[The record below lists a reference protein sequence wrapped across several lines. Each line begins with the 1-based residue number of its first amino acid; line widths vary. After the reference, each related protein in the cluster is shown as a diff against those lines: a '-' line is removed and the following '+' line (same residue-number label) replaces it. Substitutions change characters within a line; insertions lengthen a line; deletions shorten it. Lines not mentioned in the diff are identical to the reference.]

1 MKQTVV
7 YTLFSS
13 IAIDPSLTIPD
24 YYLLPCP
31 VVIILTFILMNKTE
45 KSISLSNQPSDNA
58 YSNEASV
65 KKVDEAHNCAWNS
78 LFWTAVLILISLFLS
93 MYINVLDFSTKDAA
107 IRSCHIIISLLSALI
122 TFGIFLVLAND
133 YLKHR
138 YAWIKGWRTYV
149 IPTICLVGGVL
160 YICTEN
166 TTVLPCFSLIIL
178 IYGVYIN
185 STTKQQKEPTIKPP
199 SDLLYRSRLFNRTQL
214 QIRKLAYDNMN
225 GLTIGICGP
234 WGSGKTF
241 FIDSLLAYLSR
252 PVVSQQAKKEQWNE
266 EFTICKK
273 VELWSASSLAD
284 AWNRIIH
291 ALHIGIFNRPPIC
304 NAKAKKLLSF
314 LTALSSNQTAA
325 HELIELILP
334 EFEDLH
340 LKSIVNKMKDRKLVL
355 VIDDL
360 ERADFAIIQAML
372 PLFERLKRLP
382 NLIVICAIA
391 EDELKQIFQKNKT
404 NAEFAHGHLNKLFD
418 LRIEIPTLPY
428 TAIENFQDNL
438 FIEKYKDC
446 PMVKSFLAKYPLRF
460 NSARQMVRVV
470 DKLASVEH
478 QYFTNCPHYF
488 EKEEEKESN
497 PILIKAKYIFL
508 IEALRVSSP
517 HVLSIL
523 KDQVHINVFL
533 GHIPHNIVSISTYPI
548 THEASAMHIFRHPSG
563 NDEETRNEL
572 ENEEKWISKYRKL
585 YRILSARGIELSI
598 LTHMREDITSH
609 HLANPV
615 FKNEVAY
622 YDAILG
628 SYTRCTTL
636 NEWEIEEILTNSI
649 YSGLSYSQMTRQY
662 FSSLNEVQEDKSK
675 SEAAFQLLKY
685 HIKKVSEHRA
695 EPLAIELAL
704 EAECAKPSESYVRN
718 CNNLSKEFYI
728 KSIEKTSFQKHENNI
743 VTVDIKKTIFENLFN
758 LLHIGEQALVIS
770 SYFNL
775 MRNHFEVERPSNF
788 TNFIARN
795 TKYLEFMHILCKNY
809 GYNLAEQIEMYPSH
823 SCDSLYSFTAQ
834 AYRDTPDDIFTCK
847 FKEGI
852 STYISTISDKNN
864 FIIKWLE
871 FMGHQYHSATIK
883 GGCDSSFANN
893 DVFDMMVYIKNLLD
907 ISPKTIACHPNKPE
921 IQLACANSLE
931 KLRTDYKN
939 WTTDKDID
947 RKSKYSS
954 GIFFIIEMIEEIQK
968 AAS

>member
-1 MKQTVV
+1 
-7 YTLFSS
+7 
-13 IAIDPSLTIPD
+13 
-24 YYLLPCP
+24 
-31 VVIILTFILMNKTE
+31 MNKTE
-45 KSISLSNQPSDNA
+45 KSISLSNQPSDSVG
-58 YSNEASV
+58 SNEVSSKRDDAN
-65 KKVDEAHNCAWNS
+65 HNCAWNS
-78 LFWTAVLILISLFLS
+78 LCWTSSIILCCLFISLC
-93 MYINVLDFSTKDAA
+93 INILDFSTEEAA
-107 IRSCHIIISLLSALI
+107 IRSWHIIISLLSTLI
-122 TFGIFLVLAND
+122 TLGIFLVLAND

-138 YAWIKGWRTYV
+138 YAWIKGWRTHI
-149 IPTICLVGGVL
+149 IPAICLVGGSL

-166 TTVLPCFSLIIL
+166 TTILPCFALIVL
-178 IYGVYIN
+178 MYVCYIKTATN
-185 STTKQQKEPTIKPP
+185 QKQPQIIESNT
-199 SDLLYRSRLFNRTQL
+199 DLLYRSRLFNRTHL
-214 QIRKLAYDNMN
+214 QIRKLAYDNTK
-225 GLTIGICGP
+225 GLTIGICGQ

-241 FIDSLLAYLSR
+241 FINNLLANL
-252 PVVSQQAKKEQWNE
+252 SQQSTKSGKNGPLWEKPLVVCE
-266 EFTICKK
+266 K
-273 VELWSASSLAD
+273 VELWSASSLDD
-284 AWNRIIH
+284 AWERIIC
-291 ALHIGIFNRPPIC
+291 ALHKGIFGKKPLDIRWIR
-304 NAKAKKLLSF
+304 KLLSY
-314 LTALSSNQTAA
+314 LISLITPAQGAA
-325 HELIELILP
+325 YELIRLVLP
-334 EFEDLH
+334 DFHNEQLHH
-340 LKSIVNKMKDRKLVL
+340 LKKRMNERKVVL
-355 VIDDL
+355 VFDDL
-360 ERADFAIIQAML
+360 ERADFSIIQAML
-372 PLFERLKRLP
+372 PLFERLKKLP
-382 NLIVICAIA
+382 NLIVICAVA

-418 LRIEIPTLPY
+418 LRIEIPILPY

-446 PMVKSFLAKYPLRF
+446 PMVKSFLKKYPLRF
-460 NSARQMVRVV
+460 NSARQMVRVI
-470 DKLASVEH
+470 DKLASIEL
-478 QYFTNCPHYF
+478 QYFTGCLHYF
-488 EKEEEKESN
+488 DKEEKKEYH
-497 PILIKAKYIFL
+497 PILLKAKYIFL
-508 IEALRVSSP
+508 IEALRVASP
-517 HVLSIL
+517 YVLNIL
-523 KDQVHINVFL
+523 KEQVHINVFL
-533 GHIPHNIVSISTYPI
+533 GHIPNEIVSTSNYLI
-548 THEASAMHIFRHPSG
+548 TQEATALSIFRHTTG
-563 NDEETRNEL
+563 NDDEVNKQL
-572 ENEEKWISKYRKL
+572 ENEKNWINKNPKL
-585 YRILSARGIELSI
+585 HKLLSTRGIELCI
-598 LTHMREDITSH
+598 LTHMRGDITSSYSS
-609 HLANPV
+609 NPR
-615 FKNEVAY
+615 FEAEVEY

-628 SYTRCTTL
+628 SYTRSTLL
-636 NEWEIEEILTNSI
+636 NEWEIEELLTNPS

-704 EAECAKPSESYVRN
+704 KAERAKPSESYVRN

-728 KSIEKTSFQKHENNI
+728 ESIEKTSFQKHENNI

-775 MRNHFEVERPSNF
+775 MRNYFEVESPSNF

-823 SCDSLYSFTAQ
+823 SCDSLYPFAAQ
-834 AYRDTPDDIFTCK
+834 AYRDTPNDIFTCK

-893 DVFDMMVYIKNLLD
+893 DVFDMMVYIKDLLD

-931 KLRTDYKN
+931 KLRKDYKN
-939 WTTDKDID
+939 WSTDKDID
-947 RKSKYSS
+947 RKTKYSS
-954 GIFFIIEMIEEIQK
+954 GIVFIIEMIEEIHK

>member
-1 MKQTVV
+1 MYQVSAMPNISSKSRINDLTKVV
-7 YTLFSS
+7 RVHFHLLKRSFLRNSMWWILATISVIIFIGLYVASFSHINNVIVSICAQIYDKYVLSIVIYAVTLFLC
-13 IAIDPSLTIPD
+13 ISLIRDYLSGDFKWAKHRRAVFIIIPVTGFTVAYAFFERTD
-24 YYLLPCP
+24 ALLGN
-31 VVIILTFILMNKTE
+31 IILTSTYLLYACFIK
-45 KSISLSNQPSDNA
+45 NA
-58 YSNEASV
+58 SES
-65 KKVDEAHNCAWNS
+65 
-78 LFWTAVLILISLFLS
+78 
-93 MYINVLDFSTKDAA
+93 
-107 IRSCHIIISLLSALI
+107 
-122 TFGIFLVLAND
+122 GI
-133 YLKHR
+133 
-138 YAWIKGWRTYV
+138 
-149 IPTICLVGGVL
+149 P
-160 YICTEN
+160 
-166 TTVLPCFSLIIL
+166 P
-178 IYGVYIN
+178 
-185 STTKQQKEPTIKPP
+185 KPH
-199 SDLLYRSRLFNRTQL
+199 DQLYRSRLFNRTHQH
-214 QIRKLAYDNMN
+214 IRKLAKSTPH
-225 GLTIGICGP
+225 GLTIGICGQ

-241 FIDSLLAYLSR
+241 FMDTLLALLSR
-252 PVVSQQAKKEQWNE
+252 TVNVDLRNSEQWNE
-266 EFTICKK
+266 KFIICKK
-273 VELWSASSLAD
+273 VELWSASSLDD

-823 SCDSLYSFTAQ
+823 SCDSLYSFAAQ

-921 IQLACANSLE
+921 IQLACANSLK
-931 KLRTDYKN
+931 KLKTDYKN
-939 WTTDKDID
+939 WSTDKDID
-947 RKSKYSS
+947 RKTKYSS
-954 GIFFIIEMIEEIQK
+954 GIFFIIKMIVEIQK

>member
-1 MKQTVV
+1 MWWILATISVIIFISLYGASFSLINNVIGSLWAQIWDKHALSSFIYVITLLLCISLIRDYLSGDFKWTKHQRAAFILIPVIGFAIS
-7 YTLFSS
+7 YTIFECSG
-13 IAIDPSLTIPD
+13 A
-24 YYLLPCP
+24 LLGI
-31 VVIILTFILMNKTE
+31 IILTSAYLLYAYFIEKAGKTAIPP
-45 KSISLSNQPSDNA
+45 KSHDQ
-58 YSNEASV
+58 
-65 KKVDEAHNCAWNS
+65 
-78 LFWTAVLILISLFLS
+78 
-93 MYINVLDFSTKDAA
+93 
-107 IRSCHIIISLLSALI
+107 
-122 TFGIFLVLAND
+122 
-133 YLKHR
+133 
-138 YAWIKGWRTYV
+138 
-149 IPTICLVGGVL
+149 
-160 YICTEN
+160 
-166 TTVLPCFSLIIL
+166 
-178 IYGVYIN
+178 
-185 STTKQQKEPTIKPP
+185 
-199 SDLLYRSRLFNRTQL
+199 LYRSRLFNRTHQH
-214 QIRKLAYDNMN
+214 IRKLAKSTPH
-225 GLTIGICGP
+225 GLTIGICGQ
-234 WGSGKTF
+234 WGCGKTF
-241 FIDSLLAYLSR
+241 FIDTLLALLSR
-252 PVVSQQAKKEQWNE
+252 PVNVDLRNSEQWNE
-266 EFTICKK
+266 KFIICKK
-273 VELWSASSLAD
+273 VELWSASSLDD

-291 ALHIGIFNRPPIC
+291 ALHIGIFNRPPIF

-334 EFEDLH
+334 EFEDIH
-340 LKSIVNKMKDRKLVL
+340 LQSIVNKMKEHKVVL

-372 PLFERLKRLP
+372 PLFERLKKLP

-523 KDQVHINVFL
+523 KEQVHINVFL

-548 THEASAMHIFRHPSG
+548 THEASAMQIFRHPSG

-572 ENEEKWISKYRKL
+572 GNEEKWISKYRKL

-704 EAECAKPSESYVRN
+704 KAERAKPSESYVRN

-728 KSIEKTSFQKHENNI
+728 ESIEKTSFQKHENNI

-775 MRNHFEVERPSNF
+775 MRNCFEVERPSDF

-795 TKYLEFMHILCKNY
+795 TKYLEFMYILCKNY

-823 SCDSLYSFTAQ
+823 SCDSLYPFAAQ

-852 STYISTISDKNN
+852 STYISTISDKNS
-864 FIIKWLE
+864 FIVKWIE
-871 FMGHQYHSATIK
+871 FMGHQYHSGSIR

-893 DVFDMMVYIKNLLD
+893 KVLEMMTYIKEQLN
-907 ISPKTIACHPNKPE
+907 ISPETISRLPNKAV
-921 IQLACANSLE
+921 IRLACASSLE
-931 KLRTDYKN
+931 KLGADYRK
-939 WTTDKDID
+939 WSTDKDND
-947 RKSKYSS
+947 RKTKYSS
-954 GIFFIIEMIEEIQK
+954 GIFFIIQMIEEIQK